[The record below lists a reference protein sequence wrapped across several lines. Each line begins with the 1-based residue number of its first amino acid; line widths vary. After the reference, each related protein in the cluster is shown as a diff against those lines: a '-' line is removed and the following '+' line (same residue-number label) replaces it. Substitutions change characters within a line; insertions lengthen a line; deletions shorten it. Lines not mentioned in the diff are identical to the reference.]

1 MRTENKVLIVQA
13 QFYEQITHNLR
24 SGAELELKKEEISSE
39 IITVPGVF
47 EIPAAINL
55 LINSNPE
62 NNSLKSHLGVIALGC
77 VIRGETDHYEHIC
90 RETTRALMDLTIKYR
105 VPFGFGVLT
114 VENYDQAMMRADPM
128 GNKNIGGKA
137 AQACLKMI
145 KLKKVS

>member
-55 LINSNPE
+55 LINSE
-62 NNSLKSHLGVIALGC
+62 G
-77 VIRGETDHYEHIC
+77 
-90 RETTRALMDLTIKYR
+90 KY
-105 VPFGFGVLT
+105 
-114 VENYDQAMMRADPM
+114 
-128 GNKNIGGKA
+128 
-137 AQACLKMI
+137 
-145 KLKKVS
+145 